1 LAKCPAFIEPIY
13 LLILRMI
20 LYIYADI
27 SKVGAI
33 IKTF

>member
-1 LAKCPAFIEPIY
+1 
-13 LLILRMI
+13 MI